1 MSATV
6 ITSAEDA
13 LRQGSFIVDVRDHAS
28 YLAGHV
34 PGAVHLDIRVWEAA
48 GKAADTDFANADFWT
63 ARIGEL
69 GIDAA
74 TRVAVHDDGKQTDAA
89 RVWFIL
95 QLFGAQ
101 AAILDGGWPAL
112 QAALQGRVATEHI
125 PATKRIFK
133 AGAQRPGA
141 GVGVF
146 TRHTLREALARNEV
160 HVFDARTAAEFAGE
174 DSRSNARS
182 GHLPGAANIS
192 HTDLLDVDGKLKP
205 VAELRALLAAAGFI
219 PGQRIVTHCQGG
231 GRATLAAAAAVQ
243 AGFGDVHAYYLSF
256 GDWAADEN
264 CPIVR

>member
-1 MSATV
+1 MSATSVV
-6 ITSAEDA
+6 IDAQQA
-13 LRQGSFIVDVRDHAS
+13 LREERFILDVRDHAS
-28 YLAGHV
+28 YLAGHA

-48 GKAADTDFANADFWT
+48 GKAANTDFANTDFWGT
-63 ARIGEL
+63 RIGEL

-112 QAALQGRVATEHI
+112 LQALQGRVETEHI
-125 PATKRIFK
+125 PATKRLFE
-133 AGAQRPGA
+133 AYAQRP

-146 TRHTLREALARNEV
+146 TRHSLRKALEQHEV
-160 HVFDARTAAEFAGE
+160 KVFDARTAAEHSGE

-182 GHLPGAANIS
+182 GHLPGAANVS
-192 HTDLLDVDGKLKP
+192 HLDLLDADGKLKP
-205 VAELRALLAAAGFI
+205 VAELRALLTAAGLR
-219 PGQRIVTHCQGG
+219 PDQRIVTHCQGG
-231 GRATLAAAAAVQ
+231 GRAALAAAAAVQ